1 MVRARAKCPIVI
13 NTPQT
18 LARGYTDEADR
29 LLNYLVYASL
39 SDLTGLSHLPC
50 KEYGIFDALEKRYL
64 RSFIFAVYL
73 VCTSFIHLSVLTRF
87 QDNKDPNK

>member
-1 MVRARAKCPIVI
+1 MVWARIKGPVI
-13 NTPQT
+13 INIPPQT

-29 LLNYLVYASL
+29 LLNYLVYAPS
-39 SDLTGLSHLPC
+39 SDLTVLSHLPR

-73 VCTSFIHLSVLTRF
+73 V
-87 QDNKDPNK
+87 